1 MKIALGFKILDGSWG
16 GGNQFINSL
25 YRDAKARG
33 YKVTNSLDD
42 KDIDIILFTDPRYF
56 NKGVAFGSLD
66 ILYYLLFKNKNAIVV
81 HRINECDERKNT
93 NHMNL
98 FLRWSNYFA
107 DHTVYISSW
116 LQTLNLSQQ
125 KKPFS
130 IILNGAD
137 DITFNDKENIIW
149 KNNEPMKIVTHHWS
163 PNKMKGFDVYQ
174 KLDRLLSSH
183 YWRKKIEFT
192 YIGNL
197 PSGFKFKNT
206 KVVKPISGKI
216 LGKELSKHHVYITAS
231 NNEPAGMHH
240 IEGALSGLP
249 IIYKNSGALP
259 EYCKNYGVCFNNLEF
274 VPAITEMLNNYGFY
288 KSNLKNYSN
297 TASIM
302 TKNYLDLFANLLKKR
317 KEIVLKRNI
326 LGSPILVIKN
336 LVFLIIFILKSFKVF
351 IHKIIFN

>member
-93 NHMNL
+93 NHMNS

-116 LQTLNLSQQ
+116 LKTLNLSQQ
-125 KKPFS
+125 KKPYS

-137 DITFNDKENIIW
+137 DINFNDKENQIW
-149 KNNEPMKIVTHHWS
+149 SKKEPLRVVTHHWS
-163 PNKMKGFDVYQ
+163 PNIMKGLDVYK
-174 KLDRLLSSH
+174 KLDRLLSSDD
-183 YWRKKIEFT
+183 WRKKIEFT

-197 PSGFKFKNT
+197 PSGFNFQNT
-206 KVVKPISGKI
+206 KVVKPISGKN

-259 EYCKNYGVCFNNLEF
+259 EYCKNYGVCFSNLEF
-274 VPAITEMLNNYGFY
+274 IPALEKMMANYSIY
-288 KSNLKNYSN
+288 KSNLRNYSN
-297 TASIM
+297 TANKMSE
-302 TKNYLDLFANLLKKR
+302 NYFDLFENLLKMR
-317 KEIVLKRNI
+317 NEIVLKRRI
-326 LGSPILVIKN
+326 FRSPILLIKN
-336 LVFLIIFILKSFKVF
+336 FVFLMIFLVKSLRLNIQKILTK
-351 IHKIIFN
+351 